1 MLARYQSEVDYLRQ
15 DGHWSV
21 SLVDTLPSAG
31 ANLYKA
37 QVHIYSSKPTQS
49 VIALQ
54 PTFLGITA
62 DKTFTFAYIAIRGKD
77 HYEAYTKVLRKTQM
91 MINRMKEHKKTPTK
105 RKLQERVNP
114 ITPRKQAK
122 FQTPRK
128 KNLTRKRQAN
138 PDSWKNNIR

>member
-1 MLARYQSEVDYLRQ
+1 MDYLRQ

-21 SLVDTLPSAG
+21 SLGDTLPSAC

-77 HYEAYTKVLRKTQM
+77 HYEACTKVLRKTQ
-91 MINRMKEHKKTPTK
+91 NDDKQNEGTQKTPTK

-122 FQTPRK
+122 FQTHRK